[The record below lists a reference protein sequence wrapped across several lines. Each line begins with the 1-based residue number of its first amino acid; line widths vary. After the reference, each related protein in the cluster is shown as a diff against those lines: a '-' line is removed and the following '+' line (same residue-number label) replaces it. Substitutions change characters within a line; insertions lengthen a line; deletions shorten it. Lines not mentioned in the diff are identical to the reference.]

1 MARNGVSAREQ
12 ARKLQQEQE
21 RKQKMQSLL
30 LRIGVVVVAVAVV
43 LGLTLWVVNRGD
55 NGNYTEG
62 PAPTAA
68 NEQGGFVLTS
78 SSELAEG
85 DDIGTVDAEN
95 IEDVPAA
102 ESPEDMPVGVEPR
115 EEGEPPHVVIYTD
128 AACPGCGS
136 FEAAYHQMLTDWVD
150 AGAITLEYRSVQFQP
165 TAYSARAAN
174 AFACMAEEHPE
185 HFSPFLGSVTAESAQ
200 GADYSNEE
208 LSARA
213 EDDYGVDISDCV
225 EDGDYRAFVSYTT
238 GLASA
243 NGVTAT
249 PSIYVDGEQVED
261 IMATGEVILAAVE
274 DYQSETGEE
283 LADEVEEDVED
294 VEDED
299 IEEGDDAEN
308 E

>member
-43 LGLTLWVVNRGD
+43 VGLTLWVVNRGD
-55 NGNYTEG
+55 NGSYTEG
-62 PAPTAA
+62 PAPAAA

-78 SSELAEG
+78 SFELVEG
-85 DDIGTVDAEN
+85 EDIGTVDAED
-95 IEDVPAA
+95 IGDVPAA

-115 EEGEPPHVVIYTD
+115 EEGEPPHVLIYTD

-136 FEAAYHQMLTDWVD
+136 FESAYHQMLTEWVD

-165 TAYSARAAN
+165 MAYSARAAN
-174 AFACMAEEHPE
+174 AFACMAEDHPE
-185 HFSPFLGSVTAESAQ
+185 NYLSFLGSVTAERAQ
-200 GADYSNEE
+200 GAEYSNDE
-208 LSARA
+208 LAARA
-213 EDDYGVDISDCV
+213 QNDYGVDISDCV

-238 GLASA
+238 DLASA
-243 NGVTAT
+243 NSVTAT
-249 PSIYVDGEQVED
+249 PSIFVDGEQVED
-261 IMATGEVILAAVE
+261 IMNTGEVILAAVQE
-274 DYQSETGEE
+274 YQDETGEQVV
-283 LADEVEEDVED
+283 DEVEDDVED
-294 VEDED
+294 VEDAD
-299 IEEGDDAEN
+299 VEEDDAAED

>member
-1 MARNGVSAREQ
+1 MARNGASAREQ

-30 LRIGVVVVAVAVV
+30 LRLGVVVVAVAVIV
-43 LGLTLWVVNRGD
+43 GLTLWVVNRGD
-55 NGNYTEG
+55 NESYTEG
-62 PAPTAA
+62 PAPAAA

-78 SSELAEG
+78 SSELVEG
-85 DDIGTVDAEN
+85 EDIGTVDSEN
-95 IEDVPAA
+95 LGDVPAA
-102 ESPEDMPVGVEPR
+102 ESPGDLPVGVEPR

-136 FEAAYHQMLTDWVD
+136 FEAAYHQMLTEWVD

-165 TAYSARAAN
+165 MAYSARAAN

-185 HFSPFLGSVTAESAQ
+185 NYLSFLGAVTAERAQ
-200 GADYSNEE
+200 GAEYSNEE

-213 EDDYGVDISDCV
+213 ENDYGVDISECV
-225 EDGDYRAFVSYTT
+225 EDGTYRAFVSYTT
-238 GLASA
+238 GMASA
-243 NGVTAT
+243 NSVTAT
-249 PSIYVDGEQVED
+249 PSIFVDDDQVED
-261 IMATGEVILAAVE
+261 IGNTGEVILSAVQE
-274 DYQSETGEE
+274 YQDETGEQVV
-283 LADEVEEDVED
+283 DEVEDDVED

-299 IEEGDDAEN
+299 IEEDDAAED

>member
-1 MARNGVSAREQ
+1 MARNGASAREK

-43 LGLTLWVVNRGD
+43 VGLTLWVVNRDD
-55 NGNYTEG
+55 NGSYTEG
-62 PAPTAA
+62 PAPAAA

-85 DDIGTVDAEN
+85 DDIGTVDAEDL
-95 IEDVPAA
+95 EGVPAA
-102 ESPEDMPVGVEPR
+102 ESPEEPPVGVEPR

-136 FEAAYHQMLTDWVD
+136 FESAYHQMLTDWVD

-165 TAYSARAAN
+165 MAYSARAAN

-185 HFSPFLGSVTAESAQ
+185 HYSPFLGTVTAERAQ
-200 GADYSNEE
+200 GAEYSNEE
-208 LSARA
+208 LAGRA
-213 EDDYGVDISDCV
+213 ENDYGVDISDCI
-225 EDGDYRAFVSYTT
+225 EGGDFRAFVSYTT

-249 PSIYVDGEQVED
+249 PTIYVDGEEVQD

-274 DYQSETGEE
+274 EYQSETGEDLTDE
-283 LADEVEEDVED
+283 LEDDVED
-294 VEDED
+294 VEEEEIDED
-299 IEEGDDAEN
+299 DAADE
-308 E
+308 